1 MESPFVW
8 LGLRTKDASQSRS
21 LYEQLFGWDVADVPA
36 GDTKITMVG
45 GEQPWASIV
54 ADGSDPLGWFPYVP
68 VEHLEPAAKRAEEP
82 GATALE
88 GPAEGP
94 VGDVVNRRIP
104 RVSLALMT
112 LTAMLLLSSCAP
124 DANPVVGA
132 GEDPAGFWMG
142 LWHGIIFPITF
153 VISLFSDDVSVY
165 EVLNRGNWY
174 DFGFI
179 LGVMMSLG
187 GGGAGAGTKR
197 RR

>member
-1 MESPFVW
+1 VESPFVW
-8 LGLRTKDASQSRS
+8 CDLRTKNAAQSRS
-21 LYEQLFGWDVADVPA
+21 FYEQLFGWDVADVPA
-36 GDTKITMVG
+36 GDTRVPMVG
-45 GEQPWASIV
+45 GEQPWASMV
-54 ADGSDPLGWFPYVP
+54 ADGSDPLGRFPYMQIDD
-68 VEHLEPAAKRAEEP
+68 LDAATRRAEEP
-82 GATALE
+82 AATALE
-88 GPAEGP
+88 GSAEGP
-94 VGDVVNRRIP
+94 AGDVVNRRLP

-112 LTAMLLLSSCAP
+112 STAMLLLSSCAP
-124 DANPVVGA
+124 DTNPVVGA

-153 VISLFSDDVSVY
+153 VISLFSGDVSVY
-165 EVLNRGNWY
+165 EVVNRGNWY